1 MEESKRSILALMTI
15 RGLGPVTIG
24 RLMAHFKGAERVL
37 SARSSELEAI
47 PWLNSSAKE
56 ALITGPDWKR
66 LFKCQKAL
74 EKARAWILA
83 KGEGEYPHLLAEIYN
98 PPVLLFGIGDKRVL
112 NGPNV
117 AIVGSRRATRYGQE
131 AAQKIARGLVQS
143 GVTVVSGM
151 AMGIDTFAHRG
162 AIEAGGNTIAVL
174 GSGIDVPYPLR
185 NRGLMQEIVK
195 SGAVITEFLPG
206 THPESRNFPQRNRI
220 ISGISLGIV
229 VVEAGLRSG
238 SLITASLALEQGR
251 EVMAVPGSV
260 RSNVSRGTHWL
271 IKQGATLVES
281 AQDVLETL
289 GLDKHNVENKS
300 EIKIKLDDIQKQ
312 KVLDCMEPYPIH
324 IDEICQKTGIG
335 PGPLGSILLELEL
348 DGLVVALPG
357 KYFQIGEKLDP

>member
-1 MEESKRSILALMTI
+1 M
-15 RGLGPVTIG
+15 
-24 RLMAHFKGAERVL
+24 
-37 SARSSELEAI
+37 EAI
-47 PWLNSSAKE
+47 SWLNSSTRE
-56 ALITGPDWKR
+56 ALIKGPDRER
-66 LFKCQKAL
+66 LLECEKAL
-74 EKARAWILA
+74 EKVKAWTLA

-98 PPVLLFGIGDKRVL
+98 PPVLLFGIGEKRVL

-131 AAQKIARGLVQS
+131 AAQKIARGLAQS

-162 AIEAGGNTIAVL
+162 AIEAGGKTVAVL

-185 NRGLMQEIVK
+185 NRRLMQDIVK
-195 SGAVITEFLPG
+195 NGAVITEFLPG
-206 THPESRNFPQRNRI
+206 TPPEPKNFPQRNRI
-220 ISGISLGIV
+220 ISGISLGVV

-271 IKQGATLVES
+271 IKQGATLVET
-281 AQDVLETL
+281 AEDVLEAL
-289 GLDKHNVENKS
+289 GLDKHSVENKS
-300 EIKIKLDDIQKQ
+300 EIKVHLDDIQKQ
-312 KVLDCMEPYPIH
+312 RVLDCIGPYPIH

-348 DGLVVALPG
+348 DGFVVALPG
-357 KYFQIGEKLDP
+357 KYFQIGEKLNP